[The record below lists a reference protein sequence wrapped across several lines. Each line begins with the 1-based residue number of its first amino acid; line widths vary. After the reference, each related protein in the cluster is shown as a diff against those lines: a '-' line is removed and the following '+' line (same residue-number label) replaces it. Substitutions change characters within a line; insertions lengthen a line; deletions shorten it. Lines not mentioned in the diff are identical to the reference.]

1 MRNASDQRGAAAVEF
16 ALLVP
21 FLCLLLFGVIDF
33 GYMLNRDTMINNAA
47 REGVRTASVGGTSA
61 EVVQTVKDYLPA
73 MPGTV
78 TVTVT
83 CTMPAGSPCSK
94 YETDSASGGTAVV
107 KVTYLHPWITPV
119 GPTFG
124 GKTISLV
131 KTSRMRIE

>member
-47 REGVRTASVGGTSA
+47 REGVRTASVGGSSA
-61 EVVQTVKDYLPA
+61 EVVQTVQDYLPA
-73 MPGTV
+73 MPGTL

-83 CTMPAGSPCSK
+83 CTKPAGTACTS
-94 YETDSASGGTAVV
+94 YDTEAESGGTAIV
-107 KVTYLHPWITPV
+107 KVTYLHPWVTPV
-119 GPTFG
+119 GSMFG
-124 GKTISLV
+124 GSTIGLV

>member
-1 MRNASDQRGAAAVEF
+1 MRNASEQRGAAAVEF

-21 FLCLLLFGVIDF
+21 FLCLLLFGVVDF

-47 REGVRTASVGGTSA
+47 REGARTASAGGSSA
-61 EVVQTVKDYLPA
+61 ETVQTVKDYLTA
-73 MPGTV
+73 MPGTL

-83 CTMPAGSPCSK
+83 CTKPAGTACAS
-94 YETDSASGGTAVV
+94 YDTDAASGGVAIV